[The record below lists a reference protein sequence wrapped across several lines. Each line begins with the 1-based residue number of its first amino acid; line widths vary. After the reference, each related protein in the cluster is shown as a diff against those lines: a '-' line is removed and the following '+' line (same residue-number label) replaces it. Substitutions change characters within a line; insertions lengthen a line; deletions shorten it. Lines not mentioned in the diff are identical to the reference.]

1 MLCYTGHMRLHC
13 RTKWQGV
20 AGFSQ
25 IRTPF
30 IPPRAY
36 LCYKC
41 DSRCN
46 QQHRRRHQLCCFFS
60 YFFPSWALP
69 PCFTLSLYIWLSLSL
84 RYFYCVSISLRV
96 LYHSP
101 IGFQMTKNEFAQFV
115 DLMMWLKSL
124 FVARSD
130 LPKRLRLFGRSEIG
144 KMLNEEISGSTKLCC
159 GDIISTYRPTEVNRC
174 SLRI

>member
-69 PCFTLSLYIWLSLSL
+69 LCFTLSLYTWLSLSL
-84 RYFYCVSISLRV
+84 
-96 LYHSP
+96 SP
-101 IGFQMTKNEFAQFV
+101 LLLLCLHFPPGAVPQPNRFPNDEKWICTVRRFDDVTEIV
-115 DLMMWLKSL
+115 
-124 FVARSD
+124 VRSS
-130 LPKRLRLFGRSEIG
+130 KRSSKTLTPVWTQRNWENV
-144 KMLNEEISGSTKLCC
+144 KW
-159 GDIISTYRPTEVNRC
+159 GD
-174 SLRI
+174 